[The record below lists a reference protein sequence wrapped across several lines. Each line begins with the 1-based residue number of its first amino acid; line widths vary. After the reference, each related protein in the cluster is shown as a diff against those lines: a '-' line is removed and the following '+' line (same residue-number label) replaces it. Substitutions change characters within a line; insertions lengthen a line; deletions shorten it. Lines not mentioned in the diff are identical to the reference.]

1 MFQFARVSCF
11 RLRFRF
17 RALSARPPMAVVPIT
32 DADRRKFL
40 ADNVSS
46 DLQYV
51 LEEAGVSLEAQYAIA
66 QHYRSLRVFSTI
78 ADSKADVREALKNDF
93 GIDPAANA
101 AARASVAKV
110 VTAWEVSREL
120 SSKEQEMKAEAKVLG
135 LPRNLQHSERQAM
148 IKSVEIVLGSLQES
162 ETPSNEYL
170 ALKVEECENNE
181 PLALGLD
188 EVQSKFEATTSM
200 LQSSLDT
207 SGHVRVTKT
216 KSKGK
221 LPEDTES
228 LRRVLKLEGIT
239 WLCMAA
245 KFRNKSWLH
254 GLELANCLKY
264 IDFILGEKVNG
275 LKVPVD
281 GQSVPVKPPWNIVLT
296 YEHRLRREAFK
307 LVQSGENTLSEALA
321 LVVKNA
327 DLKESY
333 FTTPIALSSSASS
346 GHALKWQRTGDYE
359 WKGKGK
365 DKDGKG
371 KKGKGKKGKGKGE
384 SKDQYGQTL
393 VSSTPDGRELCYAFN
408 AQGCSGKCGRVH
420 ACRVK
425 GCYGNHAAREHQKYM
440 KKDDEPKS

>member
-1 MFQFARVSCF
+1 M
-11 RLRFRF
+11 
-17 RALSARPPMAVVPIT
+17 
-32 DADRRKFL
+32 
-40 ADNVSS
+40 
-46 DLQYV
+46 
-51 LEEAGVSLEAQYAIA
+51 
-66 QHYRSLRVFSTI
+66 
-78 ADSKADVREALKNDF
+78 
-93 GIDPAANA
+93 DPAASA
-101 AARASVAKV
+101 AQRASVAKV

-120 SSKEQEMKAEAKVLG
+120 SSKEQEMKAEAKVSG

-148 IKSVEIVLGSLQES
+148 IKSVEAVLGTLQES

-170 ALKVEECENNE
+170 ALKVEECETNE

-245 KFRNKSWLH
+245 KFRNKSRLH
-254 GLELANCLKY
+254 GLELSHWLKY

-307 LVQSGENTLSEALA
+307 LVHAGENTLSEALA

-333 FTTPIALSSSASS
+333 FTTPIALSSSAAS
-346 GHALKWQRTGDYE
+346 GPTLKWQRTGDYDA
-359 WKGKGK
+359 KGKS
-365 DKDGKG
+365 KDGKG

-425 GCYGNHAAREHQKYM
+425 GCYGNHAAREHQKYAE
-440 KKDDEPKS
+440 KDDEPKS

>member
-1 MFQFARVSCF
+1 
-11 RLRFRF
+11 
-17 RALSARPPMAVVPIT
+17 MAPIT

-93 GIDPAANA
+93 GMDPAANA

-148 IKSVEIVLGSLQES
+148 IKSVEMVLGSLQES

-228 LRRVLKLEGIT
+228 LRSVLKLEGIT

-254 GLELANCLKY
+254 GLELSNWLKY

-307 LVQSGENTLSEALA
+307 LVQAGENTLSEALA

-333 FTTPIALSSSASS
+333 FTTPIALSSSA
-346 GHALKWQRTGDYE
+346 
-359 WKGKGK
+359 
-365 DKDGKG
+365 
-371 KKGKGKKGKGKGE
+371 
-384 SKDQYGQTL
+384 
-393 VSSTPDGRELCYAFN
+393 
-408 AQGCSGKCGRVH
+408 
-420 ACRVK
+420 
-425 GCYGNHAAREHQKYM
+425 
-440 KKDDEPKS
+440 